1 LRAARNEGTT
11 PTVSDLGHHS
21 RVEQW
26 SAAELTVAADRR
38 ELDLFVDGEIHRL
51 APPIRFR
58 TRPGT
63 LQMVAPP
70 PRGGMIGR

>member
-1 LRAARNEGTT
+1 VLLNRAAATAR
-11 PTVSDLGHHS
+11 
-21 RVEQW
+21 RR
-26 SAAELTVAADRR
+26 AAELTVAADRR

-58 TRPGT
+58 TRPGA
-63 LQMVAPP
+63 LQVVAPP